1 VPVRRAQRIAAA
13 TAGALLLLLL
23 LAQLFLPGIAAS
35 RISDR
40 VARYGRVRAVHVSA
54 WPAVKLLWGDADSVS
69 LRAGQLHLSP
79 ANAAKLAHEAS
90 GVARLDATATGV
102 RLGSLQLSEVSM
114 RKRGDELSARAF
126 VSDSA
131 LHAALP
137 SSVEELQLLRSQ
149 AGSVEVSAS
158 GGLFGIS
165 TSLDAVVQPR
175 EGRLVAIPRIFPLP
189 GVTLTLFSDP
199 HVYVGGVAASRA
211 TSPAGEP
218 GYRLSMR
225 ARLH

>member
-13 TAGALLLLLL
+13 VAGALVLLLL

-40 VARYGRVRAVHVSA
+40 VGRYGRVRAVHVSA

-69 LRAGQLHLSP
+69 LRAGQLRVSP
-79 ANAAKLAHEAS
+79 ANAAKLAHEAR
-90 GVARLDATATGV
+90 GVAKLDATATAV
-102 RLGSLQLSEVSM
+102 RLGSLQLSAVSL
-114 RKRGDELSARAF
+114 RKRGDELSAEAF
-126 VSDSA
+126 VSESA
-131 LHAALP
+131 VHAAIP
-137 SSVEELQLLRSQ
+137 SSLELRLLRSQ
-149 AGSVEVSAS
+149 AGSVEVSAA
-158 GGLFGIS
+158 GGLFGFS

-175 EGRLVAIPRIFPLP
+175 EGRLVAVPRIFPLHA
-189 GVTLTLFSDP
+189 VTLTLFSDP

-211 TSPAGEP
+211 TSPAGAP